1 MGEGVQVRKLR
12 PEEWPHLKAL
22 RLAALAEAPHAFGST
37 FEHEEAFSDA
47 RWEEVA
53 RSTIFVALSDGEL
66 VGMAAAQRHD
76 VPGVIRVWGMW
87 VRPDRRRLG
96 LGRALL
102 QALVGWARMEKADRI
117 RLGVSESN
125 RPAHELYR
133 TEGFIP
139 TGERR
144 PLRSDPSII
153 EIEMERKI

>member
-1 MGEGVQVRKLR
+1 VGESIQVRQLK
-12 PEEWPHLKAL
+12 PEEWPDLKAL

-37 FEHEEAFSDA
+37 FEHEQAFSDA

-53 RSTIFVALSDGEL
+53 RSVIFVAVSDGDL
-66 VGMAAAQRHD
+66 VGMAAADQRD

-102 QALVGWARMEKADRI
+102 QALVDWARIEKADRI
-117 RLGVSESN
+117 RLGVSKSN

-139 TGERR
+139 TGDRR
-144 PLRSDPSII
+144 TLRSDPSII